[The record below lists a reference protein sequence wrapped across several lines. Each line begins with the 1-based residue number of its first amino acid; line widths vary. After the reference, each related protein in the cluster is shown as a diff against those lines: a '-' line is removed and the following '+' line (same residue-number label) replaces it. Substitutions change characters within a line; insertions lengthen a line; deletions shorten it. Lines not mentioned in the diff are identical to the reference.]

1 MEETE
6 PKTFSTPWILW
17 VHKVDDENWEKS
29 SYIKLAKFNNI
40 QEFWNIYN
48 NWDELLPPL
57 DYGIFFLMRE
67 NIFPK
72 WEDKYNINGGCWS
85 LRIVKTEIR
94 NVWDELSMAIMGEYL
109 TNDSKEN
116 SNLNGLSISPK
127 RSFCVIKIWTKNV
140 VEDKDDYFSPYI
152 PFLDLD
158 GSLYRKHIESLE
170 ADKEKLKDKIKNKL
184 KEDLMN

>member
-57 DYGIFFLMRE
+57 DYGIFFFNAR
-67 NIFPK
+67 
-72 WEDKYNINGGCWS
+72 KYIS
-85 LRIVKTEIR
+85 K
-94 NVWDELSMAIMGEYL
+94 MG
-109 TNDSKEN
+109 
-116 SNLNGLSISPK
+116 
-127 RSFCVIKIWTKNV
+127 R
-140 VEDKDDYFSPYI
+140 
-152 PFLDLD
+152 
-158 GSLYRKHIESLE
+158 
-170 ADKEKLKDKIKNKL
+170 
-184 KEDLMN
+184 